1 MSSPELQAKIDQWLK
16 WDKCEKTR
24 NEILNLVQSNNWNQL
39 KQVLLQRVEFG
50 TAGLRGRM
58 RAGFNGMN
66 ELVVVQAAQGL
77 STYMRTQFSE
87 NECRTR
93 GIVFGFDGRHNSKR
107 FAELSSNIF
116 VRAGFRVYLFRQMV
130 LTPMIPFS
138 IKHFKCLAGVMVTA
152 SHNPKDD
159 NGYKVYWENS
169 AQIVPPHDKHIHNR
183 ILENLEPWEDSFDTN
198 GLYICTCLLADP
210 KDAITAYVQRVQAGV
225 PQEFIDINSRS
236 ELRFVYT
243 AMHGVGYPFLQKVFE
258 AVRIKPV
265 IYVKEQNDPDPEFP
279 TVAFPNPEE
288 GRVALDMAIN
298 LAEREDVEY
307 VIANDPDADRFALV
321 TRNPMTREWK
331 IYKGN
336 EIGAL
341 LGWWA
346 MFLYKN
352 QNPCPDFKN
361 CWMIASTVSSKI
373 LKAYAHKEGFNFIE
387 TLTGFKWMANEADR
401 LIKSGKTVLFSFEE
415 SIGFMFGTTV
425 YDKDG
430 VNAACQVV
438 TMANYLHAVK
448 GISLDQKLEEIY
460 KEYGFHYNNASYFF
474 CYEPVVI
481 NKIFERLRNF
491 SGSPKTYPNA
501 ILNGKYKIQF
511 IRDLTNGVDTEQPDG
526 NAILP
531 VSASTQMITFKFFN
545 GLVITL
551 RTSGTEPK
559 IKYYAEMCAQPG
571 QSDFEALINTT
582 NEMVSAIIEEFLQ
595 PSVNNLTPKAD

>member
-16 WDKCEKTR
+16 WDRCEKTR

-87 NECRTR
+87 SECRTR

-130 LTPMIPFS
+130 LTPMIPFT

-183 ILENLEPWEDSFDTN
+183 ILENLEPWEDSFDTK
-198 GLYICTCLLADP
+198 GLYICTCLLANP

-225 PQEFIDINSRS
+225 PQKFIDINSRS

-265 IYVKEQNDPDPEFP
+265 IFVKEQNDPDPEFP

-288 GRVALDMAIN
+288 GRIALDMAIN
-298 LAEREDVEY
+298 LAERENVEY

-331 IYKGN
+331 VLKGK
-336 EIGAL
+336 L
-341 LGWWA
+341 
-346 MFLYKN
+346 FL
-352 QNPCPDFKN
+352 Q
-361 CWMIASTVSSKI
+361 IQ
-373 LKAYAHKEGFNFIE
+373 HNFI
-387 TLTGFKWMANEADR
+387 
-401 LIKSGKTVLFSFEE
+401 
-415 SIGFMFGTTV
+415 
-425 YDKDG
+425 
-430 VNAACQVV
+430 VV
-438 TMANYLHAVK
+438 
-448 GISLDQKLEEIY
+448 
-460 KEYGFHYNNASYFF
+460 
-474 CYEPVVI
+474 
-481 NKIFERLRNF
+481 
-491 SGSPKTYPNA
+491 
-501 ILNGKYKIQF
+501 
-511 IRDLTNGVDTEQPDG
+511 
-526 NAILP
+526 
-531 VSASTQMITFKFFN
+531 
-545 GLVITL
+545 
-551 RTSGTEPK
+551 
-559 IKYYAEMCAQPG
+559 
-571 QSDFEALINTT
+571 
-582 NEMVSAIIEEFLQ
+582 
-595 PSVNNLTPKAD
+595 

>member
-24 NEILNLVQSNNWNQL
+24 NEIQNLIQSNNWNQL
-39 KQVLLQRVEFG
+39 KQVLLQRLEFG

-77 STYMRTQFSE
+77 ATYMRTQFSDS
-87 NECRTR
+87 ECRMR
-93 GIVFGFDGRHNSKR
+93 GIVFGYDGRHNSKR
-107 FAELSSNIF
+107 FAELSANIF
-116 VRAGFRVYLFRQMV
+116 VRAGFRVYLYRRMV
-130 LTPMIPFS
+130 LTPMVPFT
-138 IKHFKCLAGVMVTA
+138 IRHFKCLGGVMVTA

-169 AQIVPPHDKHIHNR
+169 AQIVPPHDTHIHKK
-183 ILENLEPWEDSFDTN
+183 ILDNLEPWQDSFDTD

-210 KDAITAYVQRVQAGV
+210 NDAITAYVQRVKAGV
-225 PQEFIDINSRS
+225 PQKFVDLNSRS

-243 AMHGVGYPFLQKVFE
+243 AMHGVGYPFLQMVFE

-265 IYVKEQNDPDPEFP
+265 IFVKEQNDPDPEFP

-288 GRVALDMAIN
+288 GRSALDMAIN
-298 LAEREDVEY
+298 LADREDIEY
-307 VIANDPDADRFALV
+307 IIANDPDADRFALA
-321 TRNPMTREWK
+321 TRNPATKAWK

-346 MFLYKN
+346 LFLYKE
-352 QNPCPDFKN
+352 QNPSPDFKN

-373 LKAYAHKEGFNFIE
+373 LKAFARKEGFHFTE

-438 TMANYLHAVK
+438 TMANYLHSDK

-460 KEYGFHYNNASYFF
+460 KEYGFHYNNASYYF

-491 SGSPKTYPNA
+491 SGSPRTYPIA
-501 ILNGKYKIQF
+501 ILDGKYRIQF

-531 VSASTQMITFKFFN
+531 VSASSQMITFKFFN

-571 QSDFEALINTT
+571 QTDFQALINTT

>member
-87 NECRTR
+87 SECRKR

-225 PQEFIDINSRS
+225 PQEFIDINSQS

-243 AMHGVGYPFLQKVFE
+243 AMHGVGYPFLQMVFE

-298 LAEREDVEY
+298 LAERENVEY

-346 MFLYKN
+346 MFLYKD
-352 QNPCPDFKN
+352 QNPSPDFKN

-373 LKAYAHKEGFNFIE
+373 LKAYAQKEGFNFIE

-401 LIKSGKTVLFSFEE
+401 LVKSGKTVLFSFEE

-491 SGSPKTYPNA
+491 SESPKTYPNA

-571 QSDFEALINTT
+571 QSDFEALIDTT